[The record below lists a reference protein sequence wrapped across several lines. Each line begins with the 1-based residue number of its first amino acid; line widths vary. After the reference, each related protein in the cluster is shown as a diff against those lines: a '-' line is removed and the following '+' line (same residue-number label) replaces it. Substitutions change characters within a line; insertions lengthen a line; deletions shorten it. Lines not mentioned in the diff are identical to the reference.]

1 MTPERLALS
10 SEADGARHVFE
21 RLATLAVGPNDAVAQ
36 FHIGI
41 RAVPDLADHGFQDL
55 VILPGAFYVEMALYL
70 ERELVGRVPRIARNV
85 RFDNPIV
92 LTAADTVVRVE
103 VRPRGDRCVEYAF
116 YEAGSEDASAGFPR
130 RRPAATLE
138 IERQASISASVA
150 ADGFSIEAFAAR
162 ARETFDAPRFYAAL
176 RANGNQYGERF
187 QKIACLWRAGDQ
199 SLGKLHAAGPQ
210 DAAERYLLHPS
221 LLDSMTQVLACF
233 TLDHGKTFVLQS
245 IDTIEFAELAVP
257 DTLWACATRAASDG
271 GESVRGDVRVF
282 DAAGK
287 PHLEL
292 RGVALR
298 LLERSVAGEA
308 SATRLVVAANFTAE
322 PLEDSLNFW
331 GDHLGAPLR
340 LEFAPYN
347 QVFQQLLAPGSA
359 LRRNRDG
366 ANVIL
371 LGLEE
376 WLREERPALGRLD
389 SERAER
395 CFAGRAR
402 RVLPNGLE
410 IAHLNAHETDYVY
423 KEIFEDQC
431 YLRHGIELHD
441 GDTVFDIG
449 ANIGLFSLFVLSRCS
464 NPTLYAFEPAPVLH
478 EILKA
483 NCEAYGSANVH
494 ALNLGVSDR
503 PKSAAFTFY
512 ETSSV
517 FSGFHSDESED
528 RAAIQNVVRNMLK
541 RQAPAGDSIEEY
553 VDQLTADRLARK
565 TYDCR
570 LTSVSDIIR
579 EQRVERIDLL
589 KIDAEKSELDIL
601 RGIAERDWP
610 KIRQIVVE
618 IHDPTREAIRRVE
631 ALLREKGFRCAVEQE
646 TLLEHA
652 GLFNLY
658 AIREAAAATR
668 APRPAGAR
676 ASCLQRNVRD
686 FCDAL
691 RSLASEASVPLVL
704 CVCPRTPAAA
714 ADPEL
719 DAALE
724 AAERALLAEASAIAN
739 VDAIGSASVLRRYP
753 LKDYYD
759 PHAHH
764 AGHIPY
770 TPQCYA
776 AIGSA
781 VVRSL
786 FNRKSSPFKVIVL
799 DCDNTLWQGVC
810 GEDGAAGVELTPPYR
825 ALQEFMVE
833 QVKAGMLLCLCSKN
847 SEQDVLEVFE
857 RRSDMPLKREH
868 LVAWRINWRSKSE
881 NIKSL
886 AHELDLGLESFV
898 FIDDN
903 PVDCADVS
911 ANCPAVLTLQLPRD
925 GESLA
930 AFLEHVWAFDRRAA
944 TREDRSRTRMY
955 REDLRRREH
964 RAQSLSLKEFVQ
976 GLELRVELAEAEPG
990 ELERISQLTLR
1001 TNQFN
1006 LTTIRRSADE
1016 IRVTL
1021 ERGARCLTARV
1032 ADRFGDYG
1040 LVGVVLYES
1049 RADRYDVDSLLLS
1062 CRVLG
1067 RGVEH
1072 ALVSQLGRRALDEG
1086 KRFVRFSYRPS
1097 ERNSPALEFI
1107 TAIGNRYRDAAGSS
1121 WTFPAET
1128 LARVAYQPQERPSA
1142 PDEAQP
1148 APRAQSSFGADD
1160 LPVRLRRIAEELHD
1174 IGRLAQAIEE
1184 HRLGKEPLPVATPC
1198 PPAGMLETALVN
1210 IWKKVLGRPRLGVD
1224 DNFFDAGGNSLK
1236 AVLVIAAIKRELNQ
1250 ALTIVSLFE
1259 CPTVRLLAAR
1269 LGGPPP
1275 GETAPGAPS
1284 AALRGQRRRARL
1296 TRQHA

>member
-10 SEADGARHVFE
+10 SAVDRPRHVFE
-21 RLATLAVGPNDAVAQ
+21 RLATHAAVGPDDAVAH
-36 FHIGI
+36 FHVGI
-41 RAVPDLADHGFQDL
+41 RSLPYLADHGFQD
-55 VILPGAFYVEMALYL
+55 VVVLPGAFYVEMALYL

-92 LTAADTVVRVE
+92 LTAADSIVRVE
-103 VRPRGDRCVEYAF
+103 VRPRGERYVEYSF
-116 YEAGSEDASAGFPR
+116 YEAGSDDASDGFPR
-130 RRPAATLE
+130 RQPAATLE
-138 IERQASISASVA
+138 IQRDAAVSSSPA
-150 ADGFSIEAFAAR
+150 ADAFSIEAFQAQAR
-162 ARETFDAPRFYAAL
+162 DSLDAPRFYAAL
-176 RANGNQYGERF
+176 RANGNQYGARF
-187 QKIACLWRAGDQ
+187 QKIASVWRAGEQ
-199 SLGKLHAAGPQ
+199 SLGRVNAASAP
-210 DAAERYLLHPS
+210 DAVEQYLLHPS
-221 LLDSMTQVLACF
+221 LLDSMTQVLASF

-245 IDTIEFAELAVP
+245 IDTIELAELSFP
-257 DTLWACATRAASDG
+257 DTLWACATRSASDG
-271 GESVRGDVRVF
+271 GESVCGDVRIF

-287 PHLEL
+287 PHVKLC
-292 RGVALR
+292 GVALR
-298 LLERSVAGEA
+298 LLERTSVAQTSE
-308 SATRLVVAANFTAE
+308 TRLVVAANFTAE
-322 PLEDSLNFW
+322 PLEDSLAFW
-331 GDHLGAPLR
+331 GDHLGAPFR
-340 LEFAPYN
+340 VEFAPYN

-376 WLREERPALGRLD
+376 WLRAERHSLATLAP
-389 SERAER
+389 ERAER

-410 IAHLNAHETDYVY
+410 VAHLNAHETDYVY

-431 YLRHGIELHD
+431 YLRHGIELRD

-449 ANIGLFSLFVLSRCS
+449 ANIGLFSLFVLSRCQ
-464 NPTLYAFEPAPVLH
+464 NPTIYAFEPAPVLH
-478 EILKA
+478 DLLQA
-483 NCEAYGSANVH
+483 NCEAYGSGNVQ

-503 PKSAAFTFY
+503 PKTAAFTFY

-528 RAAIQNVVRNMLK
+528 RAAIQNVVRNMLQ

-553 VDQLTADRLARK
+553 VEELTADRLARQ

-570 LTSVSDIIR
+570 LTSVSQIIR
-579 EQRVERIDLL
+579 ERGIERIDLL

-601 RGIAERDWP
+601 RGIAEGDWP
-610 KIRQIVVE
+610 KIRQLVVE
-618 IHDPTREAIRRVE
+618 IHDPTREAIERVE

-646 TLLEHA
+646 TLLERA

-658 AIREAAAATR
+658 ATREAAAATR
-668 APRPAGAR
+668 APRSAQ
-676 ASCLQRNVRD
+676 SCLQRNVRD

-691 RSLASEASVPLVL
+691 RSFMSEASAPLVL

-714 ADPEL
+714 ANPE
-719 DAALE
+719 LE
-724 AAERALLAEASAIAN
+724 AAERALLVEAAGIAN
-739 VDAIGSASVLRRYP
+739 VHAIGSASILRRYP
-753 LKDYYD
+753 VKDYYD
-759 PHAHH
+759 PHAHQ

-770 TPQCYA
+770 TGECYA
-776 AIGSA
+776 AIGGA
-781 VVRSL
+781 VVRAL
-786 FNRKSSPFKVIVL
+786 FNRKANPYKVIVL

-810 GEDGAAGVELTPPYR
+810 GEDGAEGVQLTPPYR
-825 ALQEFMVE
+825 ALQELMVE
-833 QVKAGMLLCLCSKN
+833 QAKAGMLLCLCSKN
-847 SEQDVLEVFE
+847 SERDVMAVFD

-868 LVAWRINWRSKSE
+868 LVAWRINWKSKAE
-881 NIKSL
+881 NIQSL
-886 AHELDLGLESFV
+886 AQELGLGLESFV

-911 ANCPAVLTLQLPRD
+911 IHCPAVLTLQLPRA

-944 TREDRSRTRMY
+944 TREDGERTRMY
-955 REDLRRREH
+955 REEARRRQH
-964 RAQSLSLKEFVQ
+964 RAQSLSLQDFIQ
-976 GLELRVELAEAEPG
+976 GLELRVAVAEATPD

-1006 LTTIRRSADE
+1006 LTTVRRSTEELRAY
-1016 IRVTL
+1016 L
-1021 ERGARCLTARV
+1021 ERGAHCLTARV

-1049 RADRYDVDSLLLS
+1049 QSDRYDVDTLLLS

-1072 ALVSQLGRRALDEG
+1072 ALVAALGRRALDEG

-1107 TAIGNRYRDAAGSS
+1107 TSVGEQYRDAGGST
-1121 WTFPAET
+1121 WTFPAAY
-1128 LARVAYQPQERPSA
+1128 LAEVTYQPEERASA
-1142 PDEAQP
+1142 PVDVQP
-1148 APRAQSSFGADD
+1148 APASFGGGD

-1174 IGRLAQAIEE
+1174 IARLAKAIEE
-1184 HRLGKEPLPVATPC
+1184 HRLGKEPLPLATD
-1198 PPAGMLETALVN
+1198 GTLETALAN
-1210 IWKKVLGRPRLGVD
+1210 IWKKVLGRPRLGLD

-1236 AVLVIAAIKRELNQ
+1236 AVLVIAAIKRELNK

-1269 LGGPPP
+1269 LGGPAPT
-1275 GETAPGAPS
+1275 ETPPGAPT